1 MNDEALVGFTY
12 GLNPYRGCEHACA
25 YCEARRR
32 HELLGFGGGTDFDSK
47 IVIKPAAPAL
57 LREAFEARSWRG
69 DVINMSGATDC
80 YQPLEASYR
89 LTRQCLEVFAEY
101 RNPVSI
107 VTKGA
112 LIERDLDVL
121 ARIHETARATITVSI
136 PFWDADTAR
145 LLEPGA
151 PTPQRR
157 MRIIERLAA
166 AGLDVGIAI
175 APMVIGLSDNHLADL
190 LAAASAAGAR
200 RATLSFLRLPR
211 PADAVFAERI
221 TALMPHRAAK
231 VLAHV
236 DDAATPVQPLAR
248 MIERVFLTTCQRL
261 GLPCSPAGNDR
272 INTPNAGPLEQRTF
286 RRPTRQGSLFG

>member
-1 MNDEALVGFTY
+1 MKA
-12 GLNPYRGCEHACA
+12 
-25 YCEARRR
+25 
-32 HELLGFGGGTDFDSK
+32 
-47 IVIKPAAPAL
+47 AAPTL
-57 LREAFEARSWRG
+57 LREAFDARSWQG
-69 DVINMSGATDC
+69 DVINLSGATDC

-101 RNPVSI
+101 RNPVAI

-121 ARIHETARATITVSI
+121 TQIRDRARATITISI

-157 MRIIERLAA
+157 MRTIERLAA
-166 AGLDVGIAI
+166 AGLDVGIAL
-175 APMVIGLSDNHLADL
+175 APMVIGLSNENIADL
-190 LAAASAAGAR
+190 LTAAAAAGAR

-221 TALMPHRAAK
+221 TALMPHRATK

-236 DDAATPVQPLAR
+236 DDAATPVQPLAK

-261 GLPCSPAGNDR
+261 GLPCAPAGNDR
-272 INTPNAGPLEQRTF
+272 ANTPNAGPLEQRTF